1 MREKSKKQDTPKASA
16 KRYMM
21 HTAPDGI
28 TWVTIQPLLIQTIQ
42 HLDEAKKIDVSEL
55 NDNERR
61 GVDFTILSME
71 SVVNFL
77 RSLLTEHE
85 LETEI
90 ANERAKL
97 KKDTVHELPEDN
109 PSDIDKD
116 YEDDNE

>member
-1 MREKSKKQDTPKASA
+1 MEKQMNE

-28 TWVTIQPLLIQTIQ
+28 TWVTIQPLLVQTMQ
-42 HLDEAKKIDVSEL
+42 HLDEAKAIDVSKL
-55 NDNERR
+55 SDDERR

-77 RSLLTEHE
+77 KSLLAEHE

-90 ANERAKL
+90 ANAKAEE
-97 KKDTVHELPEDN
+97 KND
-109 PSDIDKD
+109 DKA
-116 YEDDNE
+116 

>member
-1 MREKSKKQDTPKASA
+1 MSKP

-28 TWVTIQPLLIQTIQ
+28 TWVTIQPLLVQTMQ
-42 HLDEAKKIDVSEL
+42 HLDEAKAIDVSKL
-55 NDNERR
+55 SDNERR

-77 RSLLTEHE
+77 RSLLAEHE

-90 ANERAKL
+90 ANDKAKSTE
-97 KKDTVHELPEDN
+97 DTNSE
-109 PSDIDKD
+109 
-116 YEDDNE
+116 

>member
-1 MREKSKKQDTPKASA
+1 MSKP

-28 TWVTIQPLLIQTIQ
+28 TWVTIQPLLVQTMQ
-42 HLDEAKKIDVSEL
+42 HLDEAKAIDVSKL
-55 NDNERR
+55 SDNERR

-77 RSLLTEHE
+77 RSLLAEHE

-90 ANERAKL
+90 ANDKAKSTE
-97 KKDTVHELPEDN
+97 DTT
-109 PSDIDKD
+109 
-116 YEDDNE
+116 NE

>member
-1 MREKSKKQDTPKASA
+1 MSKP

-28 TWVTIQPLLIQTIQ
+28 TWVTIQPLLVQTMQ
-42 HLDEAKKIDVSEL
+42 HLDEAKAIDVSKL

-77 RSLLTEHE
+77 RSLLAEHE

-90 ANERAKL
+90 ANDKAKS
-97 KKDTVHELPEDN
+97 KEDSN
-109 PSDIDKD
+109 S
-116 YEDDNE
+116 E